1 VVRSAAACREG
12 LVRQVSA
19 PVRWQECVE
28 RLIQE
33 GVQIVVEVGPGSVLT
48 GLVRKIDKG
57 VRTFNVDDPE
67 SLESAVA
74 ALSAEARAEL

>member
-1 VVRSAAACREG
+1 
-12 LVRQVSA
+12 
-19 PVRWQECVE
+19 
-28 RLIQE
+28 
-33 GVQIVVEVGPGSVLT
+33 
-48 GLVRKIDKG
+48 VRKIDKG